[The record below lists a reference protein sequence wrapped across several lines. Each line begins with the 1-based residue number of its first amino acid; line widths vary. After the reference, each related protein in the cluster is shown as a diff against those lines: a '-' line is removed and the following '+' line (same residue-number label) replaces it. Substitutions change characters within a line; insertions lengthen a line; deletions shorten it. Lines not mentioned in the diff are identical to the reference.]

1 MSIPRIAIV
10 GAGAI
15 GTVIAARLSA
25 RGGLDVSMC
34 LRSGG
39 FSGLQVQGPD
49 GTITAT
55 PTLYGNPAEARPVDW
70 VIATTKAYDS
80 AAIAGTWL
88 PALMGPQ
95 TRLAVLQNGV
105 EHVANFAA
113 LVDSARILPV
123 MLDIPAER
131 LGPGRVL
138 QRAAGI
144 MVVPQ
149 TPDSADFITLFHGT
163 GINVTADEDFTTVV
177 WRKLCLNAAGAVSAL
192 LRQPAGIVHHAGA
205 APVMRALVAECVAV
219 ARAEGANLDDATV
232 DQVMDACC
240 AAAPAGINSL
250 LADRMAGRPMELDAR
265 NGVIIRRGAA
275 HGIPTPVN
283 QTVHDLILAAV
294 SAEKAQR

>member
-1 MSIPRIAIV
+1 MSMPRIAIV

-25 RGGLDVSMC
+25 RGGLDVSLC
-34 LRSGG
+34 LRTGG
-39 FSGLQVQGPD
+39 FSSLEVQGPD
-49 GTITAT
+49 GTVTAT
-55 PTLYGNPAEARPVDW
+55 PSLYADPAETHPVDW

-105 EHVANFAA
+105 EHVANFGT
-113 LVDSARILPV
+113 LVDPARILPV

-149 TPDSADFITLFHGT
+149 GPDSAGFITLFDGT
-163 GINVTADEDFTTVV
+163 GIKVTADADFTTVV

-219 ARAEGANLDDATV
+219 ARAEGAKLDDQTV
-232 DQVMDACC
+232 DQVMDACR

-265 NGVIIRRGAA
+265 NGVIIRRGTA

-294 SAEKAQR
+294 SVEQPQR

>member
-1 MSIPRIAIV
+1 MSQPRIAIV

-25 RGGLDVSMC
+25 RGGLDVSLC

-39 FSGLQVQGPD
+39 FSRLEVQGPD
-49 GTITAT
+49 GTVTAA
-55 PTLYGNPAEARPVDW
+55 PTLHAAPGQARPVDW

-88 PALMGPQ
+88 PTLMGPG

-105 EHVANFAA
+105 EQVANFTAH
-113 LVDSARILPV
+113 VDPDRLLPV

-149 TPDSADFITLFHGT
+149 GPLSTDFIGLFEDT
-163 GINVTADEDFTTVV
+163 GIKITADADFTTVV

-205 APVMRALVAECVAV
+205 EPVMRALVAECVAV
-219 ARAEGANLDDATV
+219 ARAEGANLDAGTV
-232 DQVMDACC
+232 EQVMSACR
-240 AAAPAGINSL
+240 AAAPDGINSL

-294 SAEKAQR
+294 SAEKVQR

>member
-1 MSIPRIAIV
+1 MSLPRIAIV

-15 GTVIAARLSA
+15 GTVIATRLSA
-25 RGGLDVSMC
+25 RGGLDVSLC

-39 FSGLQVQGPD
+39 FSSLEVQGPD
-49 GTITAT
+49 GIVTAA
-55 PTLYGNPAEARPVDW
+55 PTLYADPGQARPVDW

-88 PALMGPQ
+88 PALMGPG

-105 EHVANFAA
+105 EHVANFQAH
-113 LVDSARILPV
+113 VDPARILPV

-131 LGPGRVL
+131 LVPGRVL

-149 TPDSADFITLFHGT
+149 GPDSADFITLFKDT
-163 GINVTADEDFTTVV
+163 GITVTADADFTTVV

-219 ARAEGANLDDATV
+219 ARAEGANLNDATV
-232 DQVMDACC
+232 DQVMDACR
-240 AAAPAGINSL
+240 AAAPDGVNSL

-283 QTVHDLILAAV
+283 QTIHDLILAAV
-294 SAEKAQR
+294 SAEQAQG

>member
-1 MSIPRIAIV
+1 MSMPRIAIV

-25 RGGLDVSMC
+25 RGGLDVNLC

-39 FSGLQVQGPD
+39 FNSLEVQGPD
-49 GTITAT
+49 GTIVAT
-55 PTLYGNPAEARPVDW
+55 PTLYADPAQTRPVDW

-80 AAIAGTWL
+80 ATIARTWL
-88 PALMGPQ
+88 PTLMGSD

-113 LVDSARILPV
+113 HVDPTHILPV

-138 QRAAGI
+138 QRASGI
-144 MVVPQ
+144 MVVPDG
-149 TPDSADFITLFHGT
+149 PDSADFITLFDGT
-163 GINVTADEDFTTVV
+163 SITVTADADFTSVV

-192 LRQPAGIVHHAGA
+192 LRQPAGIIHHAGA
-205 APVMRALVAECVAV
+205 EPVMRALVTECVAV
-219 ARAEGANLDDATV
+219 ARAEGAKLDDNTV
-232 DQVMDACC
+232 DQVMEACR

-250 LADRMAGRPMELDAR
+250 LADRLAGRPMELGAR

-283 QTVHDLILAAV
+283 QTVHDLILAAI
-294 SAEKAQR
+294 SAEQGQR

>member
-1 MSIPRIAIV
+1 MEAK
-10 GAGAI
+10 
-15 GTVIAARLSA
+15 
-25 RGGLDVSMC
+25 GGLDISLC

-39 FSGLQVQGPD
+39 FSSLEVQGPD
-49 GTITAT
+49 GTVTAT
-55 PTLYGNPAEARPVDW
+55 PTLYAHPAEARPVDW

-105 EHVANFAA
+105 EHVANFSA
-113 LVDSARILPV
+113 LVDPGRILPV

-144 MVVPQ
+144 MVVPRR
-149 TPDSADFITLFHGT
+149 PDSADFVTLFDGT
-163 GINVTADEDFTTVV
+163 GINVTADADFATVV

-219 ARAEGANLDDATV
+219 ARAEGANLDDQTV
-232 DQVMDACC
+232 DQVMDACR

-275 HGIPTPVN
+275 YGIPTPVN
-283 QTVHDLILAAV
+283 QTIHDLILATV
-294 SAEKAQR
+294 SAEQAQR

>member
-1 MSIPRIAIV
+1 MSMPRIAIV

-25 RGGLDVSMC
+25 RGGLDVNLC

-39 FSGLQVQGPD
+39 FNGLEVQGPD
-49 GTITAT
+49 GTVTAT
-55 PTLYGNPAEARPVDW
+55 PTLYADPVQARAVDW

-80 AAIAGTWL
+80 AAVAGTWL
-88 PALMGPQ
+88 PALMGPD

-113 LVDSARILPV
+113 HVDPTRILPV

-138 QRAAGI
+138 QRASGI
-144 MVVPQ
+144 MVVPDG
-149 TPDSADFITLFHGT
+149 PDSADFITLFDGT
-163 GINVTADEDFTTVV
+163 GITVTADADFTSVV

-205 APVMRALVAECVAV
+205 EPVMRALVTECVAV
-219 ARAEGANLDDATV
+219 ARAEGAKLDDNTV
-232 DQVMDACC
+232 DQVMEACR

-265 NGVIIRRGAA
+265 NGVIIRRGTT

-283 QTVHDLILAAV
+283 QTIHDLILAAV